1 MATASCRI
9 EATLKVRNDM
19 VPSIKFVPI
28 LMIIA
33 IPMTIKNMTGSNHE
47 VVVRHKIIAI
57 ITTPRA
63 MAMLISR
70 ISVSFKDLFCTAEPM
85 K

>member
-9 EATLKVRNDM
+9 EATLKVRNEM
-19 VPSIKFVPI
+19 VPSIRLVPI
-28 LMIIA
+28 LMIMA
-33 IPMTIKNMTGSNHE
+33 IPMTIKNMTGSNHD
-47 VVVRHKIIAI
+47 VVVRHRMTAI
-57 ITTPRA
+57 ITTPSA
-63 MAMLISR
+63 IAMLISR